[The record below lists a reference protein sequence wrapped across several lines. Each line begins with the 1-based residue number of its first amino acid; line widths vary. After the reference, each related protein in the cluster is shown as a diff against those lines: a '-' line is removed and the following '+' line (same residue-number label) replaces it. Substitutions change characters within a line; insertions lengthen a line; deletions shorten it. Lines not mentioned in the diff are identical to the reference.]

1 MQLKKLKVCFNAN
14 FQGLQV
20 GKMEL
25 VSPWD
30 VIEGYKN
37 PPPLSWTYFGAVRI
51 EKRPLKYEEQ
61 HRYLNT
67 LLSDFSI

>member
-1 MQLKKLKVCFNAN
+1 M
-14 FQGLQV
+14 

-30 VIEGYKN
+30 VIEGFKN

-51 EKRPLKYEEQ
+51 EKKPLKYEEQ
-61 HRYLNT
+61 HR
-67 LLSDFSI
+67 